1 LTRSANFDRSQKLTN
16 LAQNDINCYYSP
28 KFALSVVKRLSRS
41 NPQIALKK
49 CINFSPNWFFCSSS
63 LPTLARSDRPV
74 QDEDVRY
81 LQQFLNQ
88 KGYPVATDGLFGSK
102 TEQAV
107 INFQKKQQMAIDGIV
122 GPQTWSELGACDV
135 GGC

>member
-1 LTRSANFDRSQKLTN
+1 MQTRNAIH
-16 LAQNDINCYYSP
+16 AQLPICY
-28 KFALSVVKRLSRS
+28 
-41 NPQIALKK
+41 
-49 CINFSPNWFFCSSS
+49 S
-63 LPTLARSDRPV
+63 LPILARSDRPV

-88 KGYPVATDGLFGSK
+88 NGYPVATDGLFGSK

-107 INFQKKQQMAIDGIV
+107 INFQKKQQIAIDGIV
-122 GPQTWSELGACDV
+122 GPQTWSELGACDL